1 MTSGC
6 SVPRGYKVC
15 PLSAQSIKDKAR
27 TVRDKFFNLLPADAI
42 DLVRILEHTLHQYK
56 VTFEVREIH
65 EMPDV
70 EGWTNPDAALVI
82 LREDVYDALCDS
94 TNPMHNRAR
103 FTAAHELG
111 HLFLHE
117 GVTFARGALPT
128 HKHFEDSEWQAD
140 MFAAELLMPTEMCF
154 GMSIEQIQTQFQVG
168 YLAAKNKF
176 NSLK

>member
-6 SVPRGYKVC
+6 SVPRGYKVQ

-27 TVRDKFFNLLPADAI
+27 TVRDKFFNLAPTDAI
-42 DLVRILEHTLHQYK
+42 DLVKVLEHTLHQCK

-70 EGWTNPDAALVI
+70 EGWTNPDAALII

-94 TNPMHNRAR
+94 TNPRHNRSR

-117 GVTFARGALPT
+117 GVTFARGSLPT

-140 MFAAELLMPTEMCF
+140 TFAAELLMPTEQCI
-154 GMSIEQIQTQFQVG
+154 GLSIEQIQAQFQVG